1 MQMEEA
7 GGGGREQGVQSPGES
22 HRPKHP
28 PQERVTAS
36 MGLPEGGSP
45 AVTPHSCWEASPR
58 RQFPTATRQGGRG
71 RSRPGSPAEIQFPC
85 GDGFPWNDSP
95 QGPTLAEARQL
106 RNRNREHQRRADKEG
121 TSICDPQPR
130 VGGTG
135 SDFRPETTETK
146 QRRGKKKEIWARQER
161 FSYQPRF
168 PGRRISYAALRLGRG
183 RLQPQTPLLP
193 DYPHSPGWRRTERW
207 ARGQGF
213 VLQSRVRRAEL
224 RQQWAPRMR
233 PADTDPA
240 G

>member
-71 RSRPGSPAEIQFPC
+71 KSRPGSPAEIQFPC

-146 QRRGKKKEIWARQER
+146 QRREKKRK
-161 FSYQPRF
+161 S
-168 PGRRISYAALRLGRG
+168 G
-183 RLQPQTPLLP
+183 P
-193 DYPHSPGWRRTERW
+193 DRSGSLISPGSQEGGSAMRRCAW
-207 ARGQGF
+207 AEAGCSRKRPSCPTTHTLPGGEGQNAGQGGRASS
-213 VLQSRVRRAEL
+213 SRV
-224 RQQWAPRMR
+224 
-233 PADTDPA
+233 